1 MRLVKQENF
10 EIKIEDELLLLKP
23 FRKLY
28 NADKSKNKDKFIEL
42 ISIIY
47 FLIDPRSDYQYILNE
62 RERLDEICTSNGY
75 KAKVFTKDELEC
87 VELYRKLTT
96 TSGLELLNSTK
107 IAVDKVQEFLKNV
120 DLYALDD
127 KGKPIYTINT
137 ITAAIEKVPKL
148 AIALADAEKALA
160 KELEEAGR
168 ARGNAGTKS
177 LMDDGI
183 LL

>member
-1 MRLVKQENF
+1 
-10 EIKIEDELLLLKP
+10 
-23 FRKLY
+23 
-28 NADKSKNKDKFIEL
+28 
-42 ISIIY
+42 
-47 FLIDPRSDYQYILNE
+47 
-62 RERLDEICTSNGY
+62 
-75 KAKVFTKDELEC
+75 
-87 VELYRKLTT
+87 
-96 TSGLELLNSTK
+96 
-107 IAVDKVQEFLKNV
+107 
-120 DLYALDD
+120 LYALDD